1 MIAKLTEDSQRD
13 LLRGIDWF
21 ERISPGLGD
30 RFESEFYHALKRI
43 MENPYLFPATNHTGF
58 RPCRLKRFTSVVYFR
73 IDGDLI
79 VIVGLFTSGE
89 DETYLMVRR

>member
-30 RFESEFYHALKRI
+30 RFESEFYNALNRI
-43 MENPYLFPATNHTGF
+43 IEKPYLFPANHTGF

-73 IDGDLI
+73 IDG
-79 VIVGLFTSGE
+79 E
-89 DETYLMVRR
+89 